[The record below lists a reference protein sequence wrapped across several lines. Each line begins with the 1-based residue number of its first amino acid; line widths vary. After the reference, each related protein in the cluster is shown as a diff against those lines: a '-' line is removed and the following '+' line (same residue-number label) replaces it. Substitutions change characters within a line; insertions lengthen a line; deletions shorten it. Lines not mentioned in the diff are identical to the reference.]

1 MAKCGTTPTTGYITL
16 KNLERLEWSLTA
28 VCMEFPGESLNRHLL
43 QGPDQTNNLIG
54 VLWQFREEPIALMC
68 DTEGMFHQVHASA

>member
-1 MAKCGTTPTTGYITL
+1 MAKCGTSPATGHITL

-28 VCMEFPGESLNRHLL
+28 VCMEF

-54 VLWQFREEPIALMC
+54 VLCQFHKEPIALMC
-68 DTEGMFHQVHASA
+68 GTEGMFNQVHASA